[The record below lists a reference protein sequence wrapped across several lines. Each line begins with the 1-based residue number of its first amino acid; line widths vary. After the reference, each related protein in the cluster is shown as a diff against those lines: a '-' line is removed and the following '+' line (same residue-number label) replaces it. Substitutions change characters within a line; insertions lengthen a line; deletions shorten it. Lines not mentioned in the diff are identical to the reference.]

1 MKQVSGN
8 DKAVTLEGQPQLTVS
23 IKASAVMVL
32 FPYSSSYSPS
42 LFQQK
47 PVTALPTPSNTQRT
61 RATHFS
67 VNSHLSSSWRD
78 LKVHFLTFLQAMSC
92 VLHTATITIYMAE
105 STNLKPRTLPA
116 KEWHPTNQQA
126 HNLIKEGPIV
136 YHSGAGVKNP
146 PVSSGDERDMGS
158 SPGWGRSPGVGNG
171 TPSSTLDWKILWT
184 EEPGGLQSMGPQRA
198 GYDSACT
205 QALGPQG
212 NKGTCLTC
220 THSPVTQSQPTTM
233 SSLQAHKGYAIC
245 PRLHG

>member
-1 MKQVSGN
+1 MIWSPGSIPSCVSRTFVKSQCSGSTLSSSRTYNTMKQVSGN

-116 KEWHPTNQQA
+116 KE
-126 HNLIKEGPIV
+126 
-136 YHSGAGVKNP
+136 
-146 PVSSGDERDMGS
+146 
-158 SPGWGRSPGVGNG
+158 
-171 TPSSTLDWKILWT
+171 
-184 EEPGGLQSMGPQRA
+184 
-198 GYDSACT
+198 
-205 QALGPQG
+205 
-212 NKGTCLTC
+212 
-220 THSPVTQSQPTTM
+220 
-233 SSLQAHKGYAIC
+233 
-245 PRLHG
+245 